1 MENTPPQQKRGRG
14 RPRKTAVAAPIIE
27 DFAEENTA
35 VYLRSTEPEEILMPP
50 HRVDIDDLRA
60 SVPPAATPQPEEVET
75 IYMGAQPDPQPSP
88 PPRISP
94 DVPEMLRAPS
104 MQASPPS
111 PPTDDKAKR
120 RELLAKVRKYR
131 ESFPAVAA
139 MHFNPDWGTEEL
151 DAHLESIRVAVSAK
165 TTGLLVK
172 SAYLMGVKGFEVGGT
187 AVGLKVYGLSDLL
200 SRSAEVD
207 SILKEIQCE
216 LPVLGHIGPGHRLAL
231 ATFGAALALD
241 SANRKAEVLGQFKA
255 APVNEAVSQKYGDL

>member
-14 RPRKTAVAAPIIE
+14 RPRKTAVAAPVIE

-35 VYLRSTEPEEILMPP
+35 VFEPEEILMPP

-111 PPTDDKAKR
+111 PPPDGKANR
-120 RELLAKVRKYR
+120 RELLGKIKKYR

-139 MHFNPDWGTEEL
+139 MRFNEEWGTEEL
-151 DAHLESIRVAVSAK
+151 ESHLESIRVAVSAK
-165 TTGLLVK
+165 TTGVLVK
-172 SAYLMGVKGFEVGGT
+172 SAYLMSVKGLEVGGT
-187 AVGLKVYGLSDLL
+187 AVGLRVYGLSDLL

-255 APVNEAVSQKYGDL
+255 APVNEAVSQKYEDL

>member
-1 MENTPPQQKRGRG
+1 MENTSPQQKRGRG
-14 RPRKTAVAAPIIE
+14 RPRKAPAAAPIIE

-35 VYLRSTEPEEILMPP
+35 IFEPEEILMPP

-60 SVPPAATPQPEEVET
+60 SVPPAATPQPEEEPEV
-75 IYMGAQPDPQPSP
+75 IYMGAQRETQPSP

-94 DVPEMLRAPS
+94 DVLEMLRAPS

-111 PPTDDKAKR
+111 PPPDDKAKR

-172 SAYLMGVKGFEVGGT
+172 SAYIMGAKGVEIGGC
-187 AVGLKVYGLSDLL
+187 AVGLRIYGLSDLL

-241 SANRKAEVLGQFKA
+241 SANRKAEVLGQFKT